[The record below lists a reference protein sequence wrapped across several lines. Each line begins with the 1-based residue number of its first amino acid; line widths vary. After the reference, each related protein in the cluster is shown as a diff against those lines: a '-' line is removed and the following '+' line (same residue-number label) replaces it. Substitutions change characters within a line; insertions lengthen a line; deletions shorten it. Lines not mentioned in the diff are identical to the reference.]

1 MQGHMNRRRFL
12 ELSASTPAFIAPGET
27 LDNFS
32 PQISEIVFAGTL
44 TSGTNDIHAASFVK
58 CPHQATD
65 QLHDVTSLA
74 HCINRTIFDQL
85 SENFNGSAS
94 DHVLAT

>member
-32 PQISEIVFAGTL
+32 PQISEIAFADTMTKRTDGTQPVNL
-44 TSGTNDIHAASFVK
+44 AK
-58 CPHQATD
+58 CPQATD
-65 QLHDVTSLA
+65 QLYDVSSSA
-74 HCINRTIFDQL
+74 QCIRRTIFDQL
-85 SENFNGSAS
+85 SDNFNGSVS